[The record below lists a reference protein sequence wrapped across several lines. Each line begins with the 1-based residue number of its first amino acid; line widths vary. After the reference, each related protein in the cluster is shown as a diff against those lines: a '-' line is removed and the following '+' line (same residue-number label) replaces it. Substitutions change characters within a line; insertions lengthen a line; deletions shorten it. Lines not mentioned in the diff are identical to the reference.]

1 MANGTDPEKE
11 LTDRQKQRALNKV
24 GRLAKHQRKA
34 DEKSKRMQESV
45 NKALDPNYSLIG
57 SAKDKIKSAASTIK
71 TGLDNVDR
79 HKIKADLQTA
89 FPKLSK
95 DIQSITKRKVADDL
109 RTAFT
114 PNTDVKVQN
123 ISEGAHAGQVKKTKT
138 KYKKGSEHT
147 EANIKKQKTTYNP
160 PTATKTTGKKLTHK
174 SNVGESYSKT
184 THFKHGKA
192 KGQVKRQFKA
202 TVTDKN
208 IGESF
213 NPGSVNYPGTTTGVG
228 GAILNFAYGKG
239 DKWKENKIKTDFTR
253 YDRKGNVKYSGEGQG
268 KRIKPTEKIKKT
280 ANIARRGVTVPA
292 TMATVV
298 VGGVHAMVGAG
309 KGVKKLLK

>member
-11 LTDRQKQRALNKV
+11 LTPSQK
-24 GRLAKHQRKA
+24 RKA
-34 DEKSKRMQESV
+34 IRKSNKLEAYKRKTGEKEARMQSSV

-71 TGLDNVDR
+71 TGLDNVDK
-79 HKIKADLQTA
+79 HKVKADLQTA
-89 FPKLSK
+89 FPKASK

-147 EANIKKQKTTYNP
+147 EANIKKKKTTYNP
-160 PTATKTTGKKLTHK
+160 PTATKTTGKKITHK
-174 SNVGESYSKT
+174 SNVGDTYSKT
-184 THFKHGKA
+184 TYFKHGKA
-192 KGQVKRQFKA
+192 KGQVKKQFEA

-208 IGESF
+208 
-213 NPGSVNYPGTTTGVG
+213 VG
-228 GAILNFAYGKG
+228 NRYSASDTPLFEKVVYGKG

-268 KRIKPTEKIKKT
+268 VRIKPTEKIKKSANLARALVAAPAILST
-280 ANIARRGVTVPA
+280 AVI
-292 TMATVV
+292 
-298 VGGVHAMVGAG
+298 GGTLGMVGAV

>member
-11 LTDRQKQRALNKV
+11 LTDRQKQKALNKV
-24 GRLAKHQRKA
+24 SKLAKHERKA
-34 DEKSKRMQESV
+34 DAKSERMQDRI

-57 SAKDKIKSAASTIK
+57 SAKEKIKSAANTIK

-95 DIQSITKRKVADDL
+95 DIKSITKRKVADDL

-160 PTATKTTGKKLTHK
+160 PTATKKTGKKLTHK
-174 SNVGESYSKT
+174 SNVGDTYSKT
-184 THFKHGKA
+184 KYFKHGKA
-192 KGQVKRQFKA
+192 KGQVKDQFKA
-202 TVTDKN
+202 TLTDKN
-208 IGESF
+208 VSKGFSD
-213 NPGSVNYPGTTTGVG
+213 GSKLSNT
-228 GAILNFAYGKG
+228 LMGKG
-239 DKWKENKIKTDFTR
+239 TWKENKIKTDFTR
-253 YDRKGNVKYSGEGQG
+253 YDRKGNVKYSGEGTG
-268 KRIKPTEKIKKT
+268 KRIKPTQAIKAVGNT
-280 ANIARRGVTVPA
+280 ARMVAGVVPA
-292 TMATVV
+292 AGAGVV
-298 VGGVHAMVGAG
+298 AASAAMVGSG
-309 KGVKKLLK
+309 KIVRKIFNR